1 MNKKEYFSTQTYLVN
16 NLIHYWKLKIQLRKI
31 LQLVFIGYFQSFKDD
46 TCGVDSRVAI
56 QHEAYHAL
64 GFAHEHQRPDRD
76 DYIITTPDNAQSPSA
91 FFPIDTWADQGSV

>member
-1 MNKKEYFSTQTYLVN
+1 MKTEYFSTQTSLVV

-31 LQLVFIGYFQSFKDD
+31 LQLVFIGYFQPLKDE
-46 TCGVDSRVAI
+46 TCGGDSRATI

-76 DYIITTPDNAQSPSA
+76 DYIIMTPDNAQSPSA
-91 FFPIDTWADQGSV
+91 FFSIDNWADQGSV